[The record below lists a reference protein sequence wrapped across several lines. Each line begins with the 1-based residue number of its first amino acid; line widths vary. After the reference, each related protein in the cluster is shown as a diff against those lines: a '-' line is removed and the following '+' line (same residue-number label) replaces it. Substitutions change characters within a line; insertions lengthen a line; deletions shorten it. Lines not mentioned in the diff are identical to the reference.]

1 MKKTFKYENANLE
14 WLAQEEQLALKLY
27 DSYIES
33 GYRYMEAARE
43 VSKVVKRSPQAIYVH
58 VRQMKRYGI

>member
-14 WLAQEEQLALKLY
+14 WLVQEEQLALKLY

-33 GYRYMEAARE
+33 GYRYMEAAKE
-43 VSKVVKRSPQAIYVH
+43 VSKVIKRSPQAIYVH
-58 VRQMKRYGI
+58 VRQLKRYGT